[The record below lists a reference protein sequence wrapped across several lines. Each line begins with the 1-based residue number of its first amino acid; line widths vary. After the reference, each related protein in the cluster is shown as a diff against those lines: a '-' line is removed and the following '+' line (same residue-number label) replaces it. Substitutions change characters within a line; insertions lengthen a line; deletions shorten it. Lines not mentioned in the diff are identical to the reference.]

1 MFEEILAVVTAILW
15 AVSTVVLR
23 EPLKEIDPLSVNAFR
38 TLFAALSM
46 LPFFFLTGE
55 VFNYQFDPYGLFLVT
70 IAAIAGFGLG
80 DTLLLKS
87 ISLIGVSK
95 SYTITYTFPFF
106 TMLFGVV
113 FLGEPFLLNH
123 LIGITLTFLSVIVV
137 VTEKGE
143 KVHRSSEGILLALT
157 TSIIWSVA
165 MTIVAF
171 GLATVSTISANTIRF
186 PFLLLFLVFLSRPWT
201 RKGRVSK
208 KNLTLLAISGS
219 LGMAIGGVTFL
230 YSIQLIGVSKATA
243 LGASSPFWAALMS
256 ALCLKEKV
264 TRRIL
269 LAAIL
274 IVFGVYFLI

>member
-1 MFEEILAVVTAILW
+1 MFF
-15 AVSTVVLR
+15 S
-23 EPLKEIDPLSVNAFR
+23 
-38 TLFAALSM
+38 
-46 LPFFFLTGE
+46 
-55 VFNYQFDPYGLFLVT
+55 
-70 IAAIAGFGLG
+70 
-80 DTLLLKS
+80 
-87 ISLIGVSK
+87 
-95 SYTITYTFPFF
+95 
-106 TMLFGVV
+106 VV

-123 LIGITLTFLSVIVV
+123 LIGIILTFLSIIVV

-143 KVHRSSEGILLALT
+143 RAQKSSEGMLLALT
-157 TSIIWSVA
+157 TSIVWSVA

-186 PFLLLFLVFLSRPWT
+186 PFLFLFLAFLSRPWKK
-201 RKGRVSK
+201 KGRISK

-256 ALCLKEKV
+256 ALWLKEKV
-264 TRRIL
+264 TWRIL
-269 LAAIL
+269 LAAAL